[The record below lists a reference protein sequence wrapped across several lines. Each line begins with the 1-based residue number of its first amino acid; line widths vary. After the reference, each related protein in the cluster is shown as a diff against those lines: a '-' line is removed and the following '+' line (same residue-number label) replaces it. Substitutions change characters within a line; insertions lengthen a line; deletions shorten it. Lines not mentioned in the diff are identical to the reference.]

1 VLTAVTLVDAP
12 GRPLLL
18 LGPSLGTSVE
28 SLWGR
33 CARLLRGDYHVVG
46 WELPGH
52 GAGAPATA
60 GFGIPGLAKEV
71 LELAD
76 RVRPGATFRYAGDS
90 LGGAVGLQLLLDAPE
105 RVTSAVLICTGAK
118 IGESAGWRQRAET
131 VRADGIQAVVAG
143 SIQRWFSPG
152 FAARQPETA
161 GALVDALRAVDPESY
176 ALICEAL
183 ATFDVRHRLT
193 EITAPVLALAGIDD
207 QPTPPENLALI
218 AENVHHGQLVVL
230 DGAAHL
236 APAELPP
243 AVASLIDDHF
253 AGPRTTD
260 DVRAAG
266 MAVRRE
272 VLGDAHVDRA
282 VAGTTP
288 FTSDFQELITAYAW
302 GEIWTRPGLDRRS
315 RSMITMTA
323 LVALGH
329 HEELAMHVRAART
342 NGLTDDEIKEVL
354 LQTAVYCGVPAANT
368 AFRIARRVL
377 AELDQEGGE
386 QA

>member
-1 VLTAVTLVDAP
+1 VLTAVPLVDAP

-18 LGPSLGTSVE
+18 LGPSLGTSAE

-52 GAGAPATA
+52 GRGAPASA
-60 GFGIPGLAKEV
+60 GFGIPGLAKGV

-76 RVRPGATFRYAGDS
+76 RIRPGITFRYAGDS
-90 LGGAVGLQLLLDAPE
+90 IGGAVGLQLLLDAPE
-105 RVTSAVLICTGAK
+105 RVESAVLLCTGAK
-118 IGESAGWRQRAET
+118 IGEAAGWRQRAET
-131 VRADGIQAVVAG
+131 VRADGTQAVVAG

-152 FAARQPETA
+152 FPDREPEVA
-161 GALVDALRAVDPESY
+161 GALLDALRAADPESY
-176 ALICEAL
+176 AFVCEAL
-183 ATFDVRHRLT
+183 ATFDVRDRLGA
-193 EITAPVLALAGIDD
+193 IRAPILAVAGVDD
-207 QPTPPENLALI
+207 QPAPPEGLKFI
-218 AENVHHGQLVVL
+218 AEHVRNGDYVALEGV
-230 DGAAHL
+230 AHL
-236 APAELPP
+236 APAERPER
-243 AVASLIDDHF
+243 VAALIDGHF
-253 AGPRTTD
+253 AGVRTVD

-266 MAVRRE
+266 LAVRRA

-288 FTSDFQELITAYAW
+288 FTREFQDLITAYAW

-342 NGLTDDEIKEVL
+342 NGLSDDEIKEVL
-354 LQTAVYCGVPAANT
+354 LQTAIYCGVPAANT
-368 AFRIARRVL
+368 AFRIAQQVL
-377 AELDQEGGE
+377 AELD
-386 QA
+386 ADA